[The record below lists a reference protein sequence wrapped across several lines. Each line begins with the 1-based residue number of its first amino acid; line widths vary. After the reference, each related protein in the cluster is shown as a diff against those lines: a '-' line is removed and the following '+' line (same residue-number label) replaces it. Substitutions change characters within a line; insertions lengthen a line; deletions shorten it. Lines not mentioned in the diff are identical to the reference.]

1 MVELWAPTRASVS
14 EGQCILQANSLRDSH
29 AGSYPCVC
37 VCLAGLR
44 DFTIN
49 AIFFDP
55 LTGDVLDFIGGVRDL
70 KDKVR
75 TRGRPLL
82 GSRHCKRAGIALRT
96 QNCPVVCV
104 CVCARACMRP
114 CTRYAA
120 CPCTRPLQASGA
132 RAWDAC
138 SHRLRS
144 GLAWPGQIRPASC
157 QACHFLV
164 CMGL

>member
-104 CVCARACMRP
+104 CVCARV
-114 CTRYAA
+114 YAPMHA
-120 CPCTRPLQASGA
+120 LCRLSMHQATPSKWSQSMGCLQPQVAF
-132 RAWDAC
+132 
-138 SHRLRS
+138 RL
-144 GLAWPGQIRPASC
+144 GLAWTN
-157 QACHFLV
+157 
-164 CMGL
+164 